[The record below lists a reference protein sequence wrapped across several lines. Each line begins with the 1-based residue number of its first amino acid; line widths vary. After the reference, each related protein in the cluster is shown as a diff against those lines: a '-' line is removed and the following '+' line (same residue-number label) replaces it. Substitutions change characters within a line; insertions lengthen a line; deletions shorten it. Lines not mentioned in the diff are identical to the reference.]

1 MNLRQLALPAAM
13 CLAIV
18 GAQLAAQDTDPVA
31 KSGAALGVQNIKTLV
46 YSGFGSSYVVG
57 QNPTTAAAWPRVSLS
72 AYKAEIDYDLGAM
85 RVETRRE
92 QGQIQPRGGGPVFAG
107 ERREI
112 QAVNGAIAWNVPF
125 GAPPQG
131 RGRRGGAGATPPA
144 EAGASAQPAPPS
156 SADPAAASPPPP
168 GGRGRGAVAVA
179 LAPEATFADAPFR
192 AQQIWTTPH
201 GFLKAAAAN
210 HASTRRVP
218 EGTEVSFVL
227 DGKTR
232 FTGVINGRSEVQR
245 VSTWVANPVLG
256 DMLVETAYHDYA
268 KFANGVLFPMHI
280 TQRQGGHPAL
290 DLYITTVEPNAQ
302 VDAAIPDSLQGAKP
316 AAPVVDVQ
324 KIAEGVYYLRGGS
337 HHSVAIEMSDHV
349 VLVEAPL
356 DDERSLAIVN
366 NITGGTIPNKP
377 IRFVVNTHHHFDHAG
392 GLRALV
398 DAGATVVTHQSN
410 QAFYEAAWAA
420 PRTLAPDRLSV
431 SKRVANFQT
440 FTDKRVM
447 TSGNR
452 TVEVYQIANSPHAEG
467 FAMVYLPSEKLL
479 IEADAY
485 TPPASATPEAP
496 PPPPAFPGFG
506 PAITPSARNLYDNIV
521 RLKLDVAQIVPLHGQ
536 GLVKMSEFATAVG
549 R

>member
-1 MNLRQLALPAAM
+1 MNRRQLVLPAVL
-13 CLAIV
+13 CLAMV
-18 GAQLAAQDTDPVA
+18 GAQLAAQDADAVTKA
-31 KSGAALGVQNIKTLV
+31 AAALGAHNIQTLV
-46 YSGFGSSYVVG
+46 YNGFGSSYVVG
-57 QNPTTAAAWPRVSLS
+57 QNPTPAAAWPRLALN
-72 AYKAEIDYDLGAM
+72 AYKAEIDYDHGTM
-85 RVETRRE
+85 RVEMRRE

-112 QAVNGAIAWNVPF
+112 QAVNGAFAWNVPF
-125 GAPPQG
+125 GAPAQS
-131 RGRRGGAGATPPA
+131 APPA
-144 EAGASAQPAPPS
+144 TADAAAAPP
-156 SADPAAASPPPP
+156 PAVP
-168 GGRGRGAVAVA
+168 GGRGRGTVAVA
-179 LAPEATFADAPFR
+179 LAPESAFADAPLR
-192 AQQIWTTPH
+192 AQQIWSTPY

-232 FTGVINGRSEVQR
+232 FTGVINGRSEVQH

-256 DMLVETAYHDYA
+256 DMLVETDYRDYS
-268 KFANGVLFPMHI
+268 KTANGLLFPMHI
-280 TQRQGGHPAL
+280 MQRQGGHPAL
-290 DLYITTVEPNAQ
+290 DLYITTIEPNAQ
-302 VDAAIPDSLQGAKP
+302 VDAAIPDSVQGAKP
-316 AAPVVDVQ
+316 VAPVVDVQ

-356 DDERSLAIVN
+356 DEERSLAIVR

-420 PRTLAPDRLSV
+420 PRTLSPDRLSV
-431 SKRVANFQT
+431 SKRVASFQT
-440 FTDKRVM
+440 FTDTRVL

-452 TVEVYQIANSPHAEG
+452 SVEVYQIANSPHAEG

-485 TPPASATPEAP
+485 TPPASATPGAP
-496 PPPPAFPGFG
+496 SPPPAFPGFG
-506 PAITPSARNLYDNIV
+506 PAVAPSARNLYDNIV
-521 RLKLDVAQIVPLHGQ
+521 RLKLDVALIVPLHGQ
-536 GLVKMSEFATAVG
+536 RLVKMSEFAAAVG